1 MSPLVFASDLSEY
14 NEKPNS
20 KLPTSNYVIVD
31 IYYSKQ
37 VVPTKA
43 VPTVLIRK
51 TRSRCSRRLIT
62 LRDRSCIITR
72 KQISKQETIS
82 SILWN
87 SGEGQSP
94 DPTPEF
100 VTACAVATSCC
111 ISDVPSQWER
121 PNFDPPQF

>member
-1 MSPLVFASDLSEY
+1 MSPLVFAWDSSEY

-20 KLPTSNYVIVD
+20 KLLTSNYVIVD
-31 IYYSKQ
+31 VYYLKR

-51 TRSRCSRRLIT
+51 TRTCSRRLIT

-82 SILWN
+82 GAP
-87 SGEGQSP
+87 GESHLSMFSFFF
-94 DPTPEF
+94 DPTNK
-100 VTACAVATSCC
+100 TT
-111 ISDVPSQWER
+111 
-121 PNFDPPQF
+121 